1 MDIIRAIP
9 WGGWLVITIVLV
21 YLWLAARTRLGI
33 ARRRLEGKEIRIGN
47 NLLRAWL
54 VRGLTL
60 SVIGMIVAMMWL
72 DLGVGWAWMLSI
84 NVVTMAIF
92 GWDRL
97 KAIVAGKRV
106 PENTLHSFVA
116 VGGGPGLLL
125 GVDAFKHKKSEEK
138 QAFRQRAWNILLVQ
152 ALIVFL
158 ILRSRSGT

>member
-60 SVIGMIVAMMWL
+60 SVVGMIVAMMWL

-116 VGGGPGLLL
+116 VGVGL
-125 GVDAFKHKKSEEK
+125 DCCSAST
-138 QAFRQRAWNILLVQ
+138 RSDTRRAR
-152 ALIVFL
+152 
-158 ILRSRSGT
+158 RSRRSASAPGTSCWCRR